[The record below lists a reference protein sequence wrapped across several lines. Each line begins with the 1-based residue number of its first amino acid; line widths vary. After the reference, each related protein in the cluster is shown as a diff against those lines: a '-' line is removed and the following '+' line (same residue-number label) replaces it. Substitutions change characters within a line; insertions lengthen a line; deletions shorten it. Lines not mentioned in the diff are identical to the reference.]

1 MRANVSEIGG
11 SEHFGV
17 RPTLIVERYL
27 NKITA
32 LTFSVLK
39 YSLEFSLELFCK
51 DSFTVAMLI
60 LFSKYQFRQR
70 LNGRYENIL

>member
-1 MRANVSEIGG
+1 MRASVSEIGG

-32 LTFSVLK
+32 LNLTHIKPAKSSESSYFVK
-39 YSLEFSLELFCK
+39 
-51 DSFTVAMLI
+51 I
-60 LFSKYQFRQR
+60 R
-70 LNGRYENIL
+70 LQLLG